1 MPKMTA
7 GYAKNTIRRALRAVV
22 DREPSLSEIAK
33 LWEYFGSAC
42 AYCSRRLTRE
52 NREGH
57 LDHLLSGGSNH
68 ISNRV
73 LSCGLCNGDEK
84 RDKNW
89 IDFLREKTSDA
100 TSFNQR
106 RSRIEAWYTLVAQV
120 APKHEDEM
128 IEVEI
133 ERAVSA
139 FDAAVAK
146 LRQLRQRIT

>member
-7 GYAKNTIRRALRAVV
+7 AYAKNTIRRALRAVV
-22 DREPSLSEIAK
+22 DREPSPSEITK
-33 LWEYFGSAC
+33 LWEYFSSAC
-42 AYCSRRLTRE
+42 AYCSRRLKRE
-52 NREGH
+52 KREGH
-57 LDHLLSGGSNH
+57 LDHLLSGGSNY

-89 IDFLREKTSDA
+89 IEFLREKTSDA
-100 TSFNQR
+100 STFNQR
-106 RSRIEAWYTLVAQV
+106 RSKIEAWCTLVAQV
-120 APKHEDEM
+120 APKDENKR

-139 FDAAVAK
+139 FDTALAN
-146 LRQLRQRIT
+146 LRQLR